1 MVSNGEKVKPVEKP
15 KGSLAKNNN
24 EQPPTRKMKR
34 VADEFLE
41 NSPKKAKRTALND
54 ITNLEIVPE
63 KNNTILKYLVKKE
76 DKNQSKPKEKSNKS
90 SSVPSSKK
98 STTVRNPVKKSIVQR
113 YMGPKRSIPPPGVED
128 FDAKNED
135 DPNEF
140 PEYAM
145 DIFQYYKIREADF
158 KVPDYLPD
166 QPEVTNSVRAILVD
180 WMVDIQQGLEF
191 NHEVL
196 YTSVKMLDIYLS
208 RTQIVKER
216 LQLIGATIMWIAFKV
231 DDRPPSSKIDD
242 YVYIGDNSYSAKDM
256 LSLEPELLNTIGFDV
271 GYPLSYRFLRRYA
284 RVCKAEFE
292 ILTHARYFCEAA
304 LLDYDFN
311 VGMSESKLA
320 AAALVLAF
328 KVNKVQNWKD
338 TLAYY
343 SGYSIS
349 DLKTLVRKLLKLVKH
364 LKTNELK
371 AVEQKYSHRTYF
383 EVAKIVLPK
392 TIDFSEEECPSTPKV
407 RCKKE

>member
-1 MVSNGEKVKPVEKP
+1 MLLFNMHDAFPMLMLYPLIQNFS
-15 KGSLAKNNN
+15 
-24 EQPPTRKMKR
+24 
-34 VADEFLE
+34 
-41 NSPKKAKRTALND
+41 
-54 ITNLEIVPE
+54 VPE
-63 KNNTILKYLVKKE
+63 SLRESPRQPLTPHFL
-76 DKNQSKPKEKSNKS
+76 S
-90 SSVPSSKK
+90 
-98 STTVRNPVKKSIVQR
+98 
-113 YMGPKRSIPPPGVED
+113 D

-180 WMVDIQQGLEF
+180 WMIDIQQGLEF

-292 ILTHARYFCEAA
+292 ILTHA
-304 LLDYDFN
+304 
-311 VGMSESKLA
+311 
-320 AAALVLAF
+320 
-328 KVNKVQNWKD
+328 NKPP
-338 TLAYY
+338 A
-343 SGYSIS
+343 S
-349 DLKTLVRKLLKLVKH
+349 
-364 LKTNELK
+364 
-371 AVEQKYSHRTYF
+371 
-383 EVAKIVLPK
+383 
-392 TIDFSEEECPSTPKV
+392 
-407 RCKKE
+407 